1 VKTILLGAVSAALIA
16 TAASSAFAPAAQA
29 QKSEDTIRLAV
40 NDPFNTIDAYTIGHD
55 EANTFSRAIYQN
67 LINFDEHKK
76 QWVPVLAKSFKRIDN
91 KTIEFELREGIK
103 FHNGNDFDAEDVK
116 YTLEYL
122 VDPASKVIFKDR
134 YSWIDSVEILS
145 KYKVRLHE
153 KESFSTDLGTLA
165 YRVRI
170 YDKETHQPLAD
181 KSDYGRMGI
190 GTGQYKLVSLDRNK
204 GAVAERYD
212 GFKGIPGYFNAPLK
226 RMRAVFIP
234 DQQTR
239 VAELLTG
246 GIDLLRNIGPD
257 EAKDLAGKQS
267 NLKVSATAS
276 GVLLY
281 VTLDAAGRSANKMMT
296 DERVRKAFIMSV
308 DREKLVRAL
317 VPGGDRAEMANA
329 PCISMVFGCAPSTT
343 PYPYNPEEAKRLLA
357 EAGYPNGV
365 DLQIDVFDPVKYIAE
380 GIAGE
385 VRKTGFRASVQ
396 PLNSTVYVKKR
407 GDGEF
412 TAFVGNY
419 PTATHPDMVTLWDF
433 FFAGNRDYYHDQ
445 EIARAYAAGNQEFD
459 DAKRVALYT
468 PALDRVNQMAYIMP
482 LSEMPMLWAGDKDIE
497 LMPDPLSAGL
507 PLLGDFKWKK

>member
-1 VKTILLGAVSAALIA
+1 MKSLALGAVSAALLA
-16 TAASSAFAPAAQA
+16 TAAHA

-76 QWVPVLAKSFKRIDN
+76 EWVPVLAKSFKRIDS

-103 FHNGNDFDAEDVK
+103 FHNGNDFDADDVK
-116 YTLEYL
+116 YTLEYII
-122 VDPASKVIFKDR
+122 DPNAKVIFKDR
-134 YSWIDSVEILS
+134 YSWIESVEILG

-170 YDKETHQPLAD
+170 YDKETHEPLQD
-181 KSDYGRMGI
+181 KSDYGRLGV

-234 DQQTR
+234 DEQTR
-239 VAELLTG
+239 VAQLMTG
-246 GIDLLRNIGPD
+246 GIDLLRNINPD
-257 EAKDLAGKQS
+257 EAKELDGK
-267 NLKVSATAS
+267 KVPGSDVSMKITATAS

-281 VTLDAAGRSANKMMT
+281 VTLDAAGRSANKIMT
-296 DERVRKAFIMSV
+296 DERVRKAFMMSV

-317 VPGGDRAEMANA
+317 VPGGDKAEMANSA
-329 PCISMVFGCAPSTT
+329 CISMVFGCAPSTK
-343 PYPYNPEEAKRLLA
+343 PYPYDPEQAKKLLA

-365 DLQIDVFDPVKYIAE
+365 DLQIDVFEPVKYIAE
-380 GIAGE
+380 GLAGE
-385 VRKTGFRASVQ
+385 LRKTGFRASVQ

-445 EIARAYAAGNQEFD
+445 VIAKAYADGNQEFD
-459 DAKRVALYT
+459 DAKRTALYT
-468 PALDRVNQMAYIMP
+468 PALDRINQLAYIMP

-497 LMPDPLSAGL
+497 MSQDPLSAGL